1 MQKLK
6 TVKKL
11 RAQNL
16 KIQFKIIININNK
29 KFFTLNCYSNFV
41 FKKEPIDETIFK
53 HWVLTLGN

>member
-16 KIQFKIIININNK
+16 KIQLKILILTIK
-29 KFFTLNCYSNFV
+29 KITLNRYSNFV
-41 FKKEPIDETIFK
+41 FKKEPIEKTIFK
-53 HWVLTLGN
+53 HRVLTLGN